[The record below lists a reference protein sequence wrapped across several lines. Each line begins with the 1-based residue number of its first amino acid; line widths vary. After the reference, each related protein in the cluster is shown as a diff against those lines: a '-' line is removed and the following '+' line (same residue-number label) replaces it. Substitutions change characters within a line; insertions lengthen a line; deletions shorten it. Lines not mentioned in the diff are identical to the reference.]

1 MTYARNPVV
10 AVWAVLILAT
20 CASTWWLSKDAFSP
34 MAGTV
39 AVIVVAAVK
48 IRFVVLYFME
58 VRTAPIPLR
67 VVTEIWLLAVTALIL
82 GLYLF

>member
-10 AVWAVLILAT
+10 AVWAVLIVAT

-34 MAGTV
+34 MVGTV
-39 AVIVVAAVK
+39 AIIVVAAVK

-67 VVTEIWLLAVTALIL
+67 VVTEVWLLAVTALIL

>member
-34 MAGTV
+34 MVGTV

-58 VRTAPIPLR
+58 VRTAPVPLR
-67 VVTEIWLLAVTALIL
+67 VVTEVWLLAVTALIL